1 MTLTM
6 QAENRDGR
14 VVIICLLKLAPRALN
29 VNASGKVPVPHIQY
43 NDNNI
48 LFYACHD
55 IMRSLVRLFI
65 NVPLLLLLSFNGIWL
80 VPHQCY
86 CCDSKDN
93 ALYVIPW
100 FHASFAMRGSY
111 KYCSS
116 TLVLKTQTLKHGQYK
131 PNPYNMNH
139 WHNSYE

>member
-1 MTLTM
+1 MAMKYLYTYGICVSSSFCHEHLMLTH
-6 QAENRDGR
+6 
-14 VVIICLLKLAPRALN
+14 LPSPTYK
-29 VNASGKVPVPHIQY
+29 Y
-43 NDNNI
+43 NENNI

-65 NVPLLLLLSFNGIWL
+65 NVPLLLLLSFNGICV

-93 ALYVIPW
+93 ALHVIPR

-116 TLVLKTQTLKHGQYK
+116 TLVLKTQTLEHEQYK
-131 PNPYNMNH
+131 PSPYNMNH
-139 WHNSYE
+139 